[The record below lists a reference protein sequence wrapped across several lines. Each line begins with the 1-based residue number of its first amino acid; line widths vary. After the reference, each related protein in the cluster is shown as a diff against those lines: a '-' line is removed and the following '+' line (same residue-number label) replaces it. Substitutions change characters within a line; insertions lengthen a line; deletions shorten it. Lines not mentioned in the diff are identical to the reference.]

1 MLEGEPMRIISL
13 LPSITEIC
21 FALGLADQVA
31 AVTHECDYPDA
42 ARLKPHATRS
52 VLPPEVTDSAGIDQF
67 IAERVAAGLPIY
79 QLDVGL
85 LERVAPDLILIQEL
99 CEVCAVSYEDVVAV
113 ARQLPKQPQ
122 VVSIEP
128 HSVDDVL
135 QSIKTIG
142 GLTGRSVTAE
152 AIVQALQQR
161 INWIGQR
168 LAETSATER
177 RVVCLEWLDPPL
189 AGGHWVP
196 EMVQLAGGRDMLGRM
211 HQDSHRI
218 DWQQVIDA
226 KPEVLVLM
234 PCGYDLPQTVEEA
247 ARLRD
252 MPELR
257 AIPAVRHGQ
266 VFAVDATGYFSR
278 PGPRL
283 VGGIEILG
291 GILHPEALGGTGP
304 ENSAQSVPLDGN
316 GASA

>member
-1 MLEGEPMRIISL
+1 MRIVSL

-21 FALGLADQVA
+21 FALGLAEQLV
-31 AVTHECDYPDA
+31 AVTHECDYPPA
-42 ARLKPHATRS
+42 ARRRARITRS
-52 VLPPEVTDSAGIDQF
+52 VLPTGISDPVEIDRL
-67 IAERVAAGLPIY
+67 IAERVRAGLPIY
-79 QLDVGL
+79 EIDQEL
-85 LERVAPDLILIQEL
+85 LEELSPDLILTQAL
-99 CEVCAVSYEDVVAV
+99 CAVCAVSYDDVLA
-113 ARQLPKQPQ
+113 AAAQLPKQPKI
-122 VVSIEP
+122 VLIEP

-135 QSIKTIG
+135 ASIKTIG
-142 GLTGRSVTAE
+142 GLTRRSATAA

-161 INWIGQR
+161 INWIGRR
-168 LAETSATER
+168 LAEANAAER